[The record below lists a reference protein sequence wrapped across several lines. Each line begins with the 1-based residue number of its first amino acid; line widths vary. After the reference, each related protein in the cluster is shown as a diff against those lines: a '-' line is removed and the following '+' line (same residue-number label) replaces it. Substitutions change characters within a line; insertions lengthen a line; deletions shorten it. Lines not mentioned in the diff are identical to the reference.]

1 MTTKPYPRAARL
13 EIERLRR
20 LLEAERDR
28 AESAWAGMRRL
39 MWENVDMRLKLESV
53 AAALKGEAMRDVK

>member
-20 LLEAERDR
+20 LLESERER

-39 MWENVDMRLKLESV
+39 MWEHVDMRLKLEAV
-53 AAALKGEAMRDVK
+53 EAALKGETMRDVK